1 MTAIEQDI
9 EVEQGATFE
18 LAIGCLDTEDGQSFT
33 PADLTGYTGTMQ
45 IRASQVATAQLLAT
59 ATVTVDI
66 VTGVVLATIAD
77 TLTAAMTWRSGVY
90 DLKITNG
97 TKTHRLARGK
107 ARFTLQVTS

>member
-1 MTAIEQDI
+1 MTAVELDI

-18 LAIGCLDTEDGQSFT
+18 LAIACLNTEDGQSFD
-33 PADLTGYTGTMQ
+33 PADLTGYTGSMQ
-45 IRASQVATAQLLAT
+45 IRASQAPTSQLLAT
-59 ATVTVDI
+59 ATVTIDI
-66 VTGVVLATIAD
+66 ANSVVTATIAD

-97 TKTHRLARGK
+97 TRTARVARGK

>member
-1 MTAIEQDI
+1 VTAIELDI

-18 LAIGCLDTEDGQSFT
+18 LAIGCLNTEDGQSFT

-45 IRASQVATAQLLAT
+45 IRASQAATAQLLAT
-59 ATVTVDI
+59 ATVTIDTASSV
-66 VTGVVLATIAD
+66 VTATISD

-97 TKTHRLARGK
+97 TRSIRVARGK